1 MVYPY
6 NYNKKVIYMRRQ
18 KLMIVILFLI
28 LICSYFL
35 RSSANHKVVCSLIEE
50 KSSIEITANYNDEEI
65 VKTLEVK
72 FAQKFPKKSVSNMS
86 EDEIVETLKT
96 IFSQNRNENVQ
107 VQVTYNKEKR
117 IGDVY
122 LNIDMD
128 NLSEIEL
135 KDYNL
140 ASKMKIDEFIEKIEA
155 REFECEV
162 IE

>member
-1 MVYPY
+1 
-6 NYNKKVIYMRRQ
+6 MRKQ
-18 KLMIVILFLI
+18 KLMIAILFLI

-35 RSSANHKVVCSLIEE
+35 SSSENHQVVCSQLQE
-50 KSSIEITANYNDEEI
+50 KASIEITANYNNEEI
-65 VKTLEVK
+65 VKSLEVK
-72 FAQKFPKKSVSNMS
+72 FMQEFPEKSIANMS

-107 VQVTYNKEKR
+107 VQVTYNNEKR
-117 IGDVY
+117 VGEVY

-128 NLSEIEL
+128 NLSEEDL

-140 ASKMKIDEFIEKIEA
+140 IYDMKIDEFVKKMEVS
-155 REFECEV
+155 EFKCGV

>member
-1 MVYPY
+1 
-6 NYNKKVIYMRRQ
+6 MRKQ
-18 KLMIVILFLI
+18 KLMIAILFLI

-35 RSSANHKVVCSLIEE
+35 NSSDNHQVVCSQLQA
-50 KSSIEITANYNDEEI
+50 KSSIEITANYNSEEI
-65 VKTLEVK
+65 VRSLEVK
-72 FAQKFPKKSVSNMS
+72 FAQKFPEKSIENMS

-96 IFSQNRNENVQ
+96 IFSQNGNENVQ

-117 IGDVY
+117 VGEVY

-128 NLSEIEL
+128 NLSEVDL

-140 ASKMKIDEFIEKIEA
+140 ISDMKIDEFVNKIEA
-155 REFECEV
+155 SEFKCEV

>member
-1 MVYPY
+1 
-6 NYNKKVIYMRRQ
+6 MRKQ
-18 KLMIVILFLI
+18 KLMIAILFLI

-35 RSSANHKVVCSLIEE
+35 SSSENHQVVCSQLQE
-50 KSSIEITANYNDEEI
+50 KASIEITANYNNEEI
-65 VKTLEVK
+65 VKSLEVK
-72 FAQKFPKKSVSNMS
+72 FMQEFPEKSIANMS

-107 VQVTYNKEKR
+107 VQVTYNNKKR
-117 IGDVY
+117 VGEVY

-128 NLSEIEL
+128 NLSEKDL

-140 ASKMKIDEFIEKIEA
+140 ISDMKIDEFVKKMEA
-155 REFECEV
+155 SEFECGV

>member
-1 MVYPY
+1 
-6 NYNKKVIYMRRQ
+6 MRRQ
-18 KLMIVILFLI
+18 KFMIAILFLI

-35 RSSANHKVVCSLIEE
+35 SSSENHQVVCSHLQE
-50 KSSIEITANYNDEEI
+50 KAAIEITANYNNEEI
-65 VKTLEVK
+65 VKSLEVK
-72 FAQKFPKKSVSNMS
+72 FAQKFPEKSIENMS

-107 VQVTYNKEKR
+107 VQVTYNNEKR
-117 IGDVY
+117 VGEVY

-128 NLSEIEL
+128 NLSEEDL

-140 ASKMKIDEFIEKIEA
+140 IYDMKIDEFVKKMEA
-155 REFECEV
+155 SEFKCGV

>member
-1 MVYPY
+1 
-6 NYNKKVIYMRRQ
+6 MRKQ
-18 KLMIVILFLI
+18 KLMIAILFLI

-35 RSSANHKVVCSLIEE
+35 SSSENHQVVCSQLQE
-50 KSSIEITANYNDEEI
+50 KASIEITANYNNEEI
-65 VKTLEVK
+65 VKSLEVK
-72 FAQKFPKKSVSNMS
+72 FMQEFPEKSIANMS

-96 IFSQNRNENVQ
+96 IFSQNGNENVQ

-117 IGDVY
+117 VGEVY

-128 NLSEIEL
+128 NLSEVDL

-140 ASKMKIDEFIEKIEA
+140 ISDMKIDEFVKKMEA
-155 REFECEV
+155 SEFKCGV

>member
-1 MVYPY
+1 
-6 NYNKKVIYMRRQ
+6 MRKQ
-18 KLMIVILFLI
+18 KLMIAILFLI

-35 RSSANHKVVCSLIEE
+35 NSSDNHQVVCSQLQA
-50 KSSIEITANYNDEEI
+50 KSSIEITANYNNEEI
-65 VKTLEVK
+65 VKSLEVK
-72 FAQKFPKKSVSNMS
+72 FMQEFPEKSIANMS

-96 IFSQNRNENVQ
+96 IFSQNGNENVQ

-117 IGDVY
+117 VGEVY

-128 NLSEIEL
+128 NLSEVDL

-140 ASKMKIDEFIEKIEA
+140 ISDMKIDEFVNKIEA
-155 REFECEV
+155 SEFKCEV

>member
-1 MVYPY
+1 
-6 NYNKKVIYMRRQ
+6 MRKQ
-18 KLMIVILFLI
+18 KLMIAILFLI

-35 RSSANHKVVCSLIEE
+35 SSSENHQVVCSQLQE
-50 KSSIEITANYNDEEI
+50 KASIEITANYNNEEI
-65 VKTLEVK
+65 VKSLEVK
-72 FAQKFPKKSVSNMS
+72 FMQEFPEKSIANMS

-107 VQVTYNKEKR
+107 VQVTYNNEKR
-117 IGDVY
+117 VGEVY

-128 NLSEIEL
+128 NLSEEDL

-140 ASKMKIDEFIEKIEA
+140 IYDMKIDEFVKKMEA
-155 REFECEV
+155 SEFKCGV

>member
-1 MVYPY
+1 
-6 NYNKKVIYMRRQ
+6 MRKQ
-18 KLMIVILFLI
+18 KLMIAILFLI

-35 RSSANHKVVCSLIEE
+35 NSSDNHQVVCSQLQA
-50 KSSIEITANYNDEEI
+50 KSSIEITANYNNEEI
-65 VKTLEVK
+65 VKSLEVK
-72 FAQKFPKKSVSNMS
+72 FAQKFPEKSIENMS

-96 IFSQNRNENVQ
+96 IFSQNGNENVQ

-117 IGDVY
+117 VGEVY

-128 NLSEIEL
+128 NLSEVDL

-140 ASKMKIDEFIEKIEA
+140 ISDMKIDEFVNKIEA
-155 REFECEV
+155 SEFKCEV

>member
-1 MVYPY
+1 
-6 NYNKKVIYMRRQ
+6 MRKQ
-18 KLMIVILFLI
+18 KLMIAILFLI

-35 RSSANHKVVCSLIEE
+35 NSSDNHQVVCSQLQA
-50 KSSIEITANYNDEEI
+50 KSSIEITANYNNEEI
-65 VKTLEVK
+65 VKSLEVK
-72 FAQKFPKKSVSNMS
+72 FMQEFPEKSIANMS

-107 VQVTYNKEKR
+107 VQVTYNNEKR
-117 IGDVY
+117 VGEVY

-128 NLSEIEL
+128 NLSEEDL

-140 ASKMKIDEFIEKIEA
+140 IYDMKIDEFVKKMEVS
-155 REFECEV
+155 EFKCGV

>member
-1 MVYPY
+1 
-6 NYNKKVIYMRRQ
+6 MRKQ
-18 KLMIVILFLI
+18 KLMIAILFLI

-35 RSSANHKVVCSLIEE
+35 SSSENHQVVCSQLQE
-50 KSSIEITANYNDEEI
+50 KASIEITANYNNEEI
-65 VKTLEVK
+65 VKSLEVK
-72 FAQKFPKKSVSNMS
+72 FMQEFPEKSITNMS

-107 VQVTYNKEKR
+107 VQVTYNNEKR
-117 IGDVY
+117 VGEVY

-128 NLSEIEL
+128 NLSEEDL

-140 ASKMKIDEFIEKIEA
+140 IYDMKIDEFVKKMEA
-155 REFECEV
+155 SEFKCGV

>member
-1 MVYPY
+1 
-6 NYNKKVIYMRRQ
+6 MRKQ
-18 KLMIVILFLI
+18 KLMIAILFLI

-35 RSSANHKVVCSLIEE
+35 SSSENHQFVCSQLQE
-50 KSSIEITANYNDEEI
+50 KAAIEITANYNNEEI
-65 VKTLEVK
+65 VKSLEVK
-72 FAQKFPKKSVSNMS
+72 FMQEFPEKSIANMS

-107 VQVTYNKEKR
+107 VQVTYNNEKR
-117 IGDVY
+117 VGEVY

-128 NLSEIEL
+128 NLSEEDL

-140 ASKMKIDEFIEKIEA
+140 IYDMKIDEFVKKMEVS
-155 REFECEV
+155 EFKCGV